1 MRKSSLTVVVMVMFF
16 TMMGVAFALEQA
28 APAKEAPPAA
38 APASQNLA
46 DSLGLKGLVKGLL
59 VGAFVGL
66 AVSFL
71 GFMKDKDAAKKWD
84 FHQAA
89 PTLIWGAIVGALAGL
104 GQKNITDFDGLKDNA
119 ALVIIA
125 ELIGKA
131 GFRNGAPVIGNVV
144 SALIGRK
151 S

>member
-1 MRKSSLTVVVMVMFF
+1 MRKSSLTVAVMVMFF

-28 APAKEAPPAA
+28 ASKEA
-38 APASQNLA
+38 APAATAAPSTPA
-46 DSLGLKGLVKGLL
+46 DSLGLKGLIKGLL
-59 VGAFVGL
+59 LGAVVGL

-71 GFMKDKDAAKKWD
+71 GYMKDKDPAKKWD
-84 FHQAA
+84 FQQAA
-89 PTLIWGAIVGALAGL
+89 PTLIWGAIVGALTGL
-104 GQKNITDFDGLKDNA
+104 GQKDIANFDGIKDNA
-119 ALVIIA
+119 ATVIIA

-144 SALIGRK
+144 STLIGKK